1 MAIYDEINLYCFRFL
16 RDSILHLLRDAGSGI
31 CSREIAT
38 KAEFITATA
47 GKTLTTKT
55 KKGDTF
61 AATYD
66 ANGKGKFSIQG
77 KTSGDLSW
85 TFKNDTLC
93 SEFKSMKFKECNKVV
108 VGSGTELKFLDAKTG
123 SLNNTYSVK

>member
-1 MAIYDEINLYCFRFL
+1 MMK
-16 RDSILHLLRDAGSGI
+16 SIFIVSAFYVTAFSISSAMLAPVFAT
-31 CSREIAT
+31 EKFAT

-61 AATYD
+61 KATYD
-66 ANGKGKFSIQG
+66 ANGKGKFSIEG

-108 VGSGTELKFLDAKTG
+108 VDSGTELKFLDAKTG

>member
-1 MAIYDEINLYCFRFL
+1 MKAIRMVSVFYVTAFAISSAMMAPVLAAEKF
-16 RDSILHLLRDAGSGI
+16 
-31 CSREIAT
+31 AT

-61 AATYD
+61 TATYA
-66 ANGKGKFSIQG
+66 ANGKGKFSIEG

-85 TFKNDTLC
+85 TFKDDTLC

-108 VGSGTELKFLDAKTG
+108 IGNATELKFLDAKTG
-123 SLNNTYSVK
+123 SINNTYSVK